1 MSNYVQYGSVSGA
14 EWNRLLAAG
23 WRGHAGD
30 HMEALYAPS
39 GAVAKAAREWA
50 DQHTASVAGM
60 TTGLYVATL
69 ATVSPLVVS
78 WRNRQVLAAG
88 KDANY
93 TPTIGDRVRC
103 SVVDDQLFIDYR
115 IG

>member
-1 MSNYVQYGSVSGA
+1 MA
-14 EWNRLLAAG
+14 ELA
-23 WRGHAGD
+23 RVV
-30 HMEALYAPS
+30 E
-39 GAVAKAAREWA
+39 KAAREWA
-50 DQHTASVAGM
+50 DQHTSALSSLPP
-60 TTGLYVATL
+60 GLYVATV
-69 ATVSPLVVS
+69 AVDTPLTVS

>member
-1 MSNYVQYGSVSGA
+1 MA
-14 EWNRLLAAG
+14 ELA
-23 WRGHAGD
+23 RVV
-30 HMEALYAPS
+30 E
-39 GAVAKAAREWA
+39 KAAREWA
-50 DQHTASVAGM
+50 DQQTSALSSLPA
-60 TTGLYVATL
+60 GLYVANV
-69 ATVSPLVVS
+69 ATTSPLVVS